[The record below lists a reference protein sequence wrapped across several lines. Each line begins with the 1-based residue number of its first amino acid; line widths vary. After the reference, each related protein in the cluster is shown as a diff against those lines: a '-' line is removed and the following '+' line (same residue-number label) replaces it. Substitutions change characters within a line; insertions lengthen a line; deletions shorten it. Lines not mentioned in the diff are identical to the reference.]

1 MGRPMVGEK
10 RSKTQR
16 IKDLQNYMDFEFKF
30 EEKKETI
37 NDNEVDY
44 YDHHDVQTQRFMQ
57 LFVEDGDYTTN
68 KGTP

>member
-1 MGRPMVGEK
+1 MGRPIVGEK
-10 RSKTQR
+10 TSKTQR